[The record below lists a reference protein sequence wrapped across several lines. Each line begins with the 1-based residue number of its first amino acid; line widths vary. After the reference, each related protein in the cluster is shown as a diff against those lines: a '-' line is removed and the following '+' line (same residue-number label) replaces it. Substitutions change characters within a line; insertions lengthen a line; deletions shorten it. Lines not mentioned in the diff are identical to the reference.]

1 VWKFVLL
8 LLCGIPIAV
17 SDIRSRRIPNA
28 LLIVLFAM
36 TEIELLFHSRN
47 LERRYQWLGI
57 LKPNFLFLIFL
68 ILAITFVSA
77 LPGVIGMGD
86 LKLLAILILV
96 FNDSGEWVSMFF
108 TATCIGLAW
117 GVITRK
123 KSIPFAPSIVIAAL
137 IFAF

>member
-1 VWKFVLL
+1 
-8 LLCGIPIAV
+8 
-17 SDIRSRRIPNA
+17 
-28 LLIVLFAM
+28 M

-47 LERRYQWLGI
+47 LEQRFQWLGI

-108 TATCIGLAW
+108 IATCIGLAW